1 MFDFIHTL
9 YNLCI
14 QGHIIQKFL
23 RSRGTMSWKSL
34 RSLGIIFSW
43 CFLLC
48 FLDSLYFSSFQN
60 WISLL
65 SVLSILLW
73 QNFIALFVI
82 YLYIFSILIY
92 EYLYIYIY
100 LYCWLLFFSF
110 SEFISLLH
118 SSSCLY
124 YLWNHWP
131 FLQLTFCHVTHLNI
145 CEFSHGCIAILLR
158 LCVALLFLCFFNFF
172 RKMCLSI
179 GLDVRSGFN

>member
-1 MFDFIHTL
+1 
-9 YNLCI
+9 
-14 QGHIIQKFL
+14 
-23 RSRGTMSWKSL
+23 MSWKSL

-82 YLYIFSILIY
+82 YLYIFFNFNIWISL
-92 EYLYIYIY
+92 YLYLPI
-100 LYCWLLFFSF
+100 LLITIFSF
-110 SEFISLLH
+110 PEFISLLH

-172 RKMCLSI
+172 SKMCLSI